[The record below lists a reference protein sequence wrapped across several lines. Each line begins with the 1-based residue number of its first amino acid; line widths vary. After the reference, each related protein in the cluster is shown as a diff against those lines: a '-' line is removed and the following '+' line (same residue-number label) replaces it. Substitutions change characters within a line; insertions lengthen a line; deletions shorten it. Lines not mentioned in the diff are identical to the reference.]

1 MDSEPSEDGGYGIV
15 LGYVPDCGGGFACRF
30 GTITVGKVIPGMQSI
45 AQLAADVRDYL
56 KSPNLPARSKDV
68 MGNVTLANGI
78 KAYFIPWTAG
88 ANCTDA
94 LVLWEQQGYRYTVGL
109 KCANKRD
116 VLDMAGSMVKVPL
129 PSRRP

>member
-1 MDSEPSEDGGYGIV
+1 
-15 LGYVPDCGGGFACRF
+15 
-30 GTITVGKVIPGMQSI
+30 
-45 AQLAADVRDYL
+45 
-56 KSPNLPARSKDV
+56 